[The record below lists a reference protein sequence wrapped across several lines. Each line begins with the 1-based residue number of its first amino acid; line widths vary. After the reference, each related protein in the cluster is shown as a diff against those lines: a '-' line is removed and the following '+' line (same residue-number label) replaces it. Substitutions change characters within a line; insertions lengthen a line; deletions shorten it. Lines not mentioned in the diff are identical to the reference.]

1 MPTAHSAPV
10 VHSLAEARKQ
20 VERYQIEIGNSRTL
34 CERMSRTHQ
43 WYAIRS
49 VDGGWLFAPSK
60 FVGHAF
66 EDAGAYLEH
75 GGGAGQADGRA
86 TEAALKR
93 WRVQPPTSIL
103 GLLNEALNDFVARHG
118 ARRRL
123 GGDGDQVWLLPD
135 DESSVKVK
143 PDTLSRESWR
153 ERIVVDPAIC
163 HGRPRIA
170 GTRIRV
176 TDILEMLSA
185 GVTSADILADFPTLR
200 DEDISAVL
208 AYAAH
213 SLDHR
218 VVQAA
223 A

>member
-1 MPTAHSAPV
+1 MSFAQPFPV
-10 VHSLAEARKQ
+10 IKSLAEARQQ
-20 VERYQIEIGNSRTL
+20 VERYQIEIEDSRAL

-49 VDGGWLFAPSK
+49 EDGGWLFAPSK

-66 EDAGAYLEH
+66 KDARDYLKH
-75 GGGAGQADGRA
+75 SGGGGQADGRA

-93 WRVQPPTSIL
+93 WRVEPPASIS
-103 GLLNEALNDFVARHG
+103 GLLNEALDDFVGRHG

-123 GGDGDQVWLLPD
+123 DGAGDEIWLLPD
-135 DESSVKVK
+135 DEASVRAKQGEF
-143 PDTLSRESWR
+143 SRAGWR
-153 ERIVVDPAIC
+153 ERIVVDSAIC

-170 GTRIRV
+170 GTRIRI
-176 TDILEMLSA
+176 TDILEMLAA
-185 GVTSADILADFPTLR
+185 GATSAEVLADFPTIR
-200 DEDISAVL
+200 GEDISAVL

-223 A
+223 V